1 LVDHQDKY
9 QWVWSKS
16 KALWFST
23 IEFLDLTMFN
33 MCTVISAAY
42 GKQVSQF
49 SQTCVLCFSSVSAK
63 QNLFLCCSQPLWCL
77 SMVKDYLVRRNCHML
92 DHFLFPLICFGLWLP
107 TSLVGCRFF
116 LSSSQTSFICLT
128 NNQQHSTPFTFE
140 FNKCMHFF

>member
-1 LVDHQDKY
+1 L
-9 QWVWSKS
+9 SF
-16 KALWFST
+16 LILPCST
-23 IEFLDLTMFN
+23 
-33 MCTVISAAY
+33 CAVISAAY

-140 FNKCMHFF
+140 FNKCMHFFFNYNGVLKSNIIFMWKLLDN